1 MLARE
6 RPAQPSLDPGQRGLG
21 DEART
26 LAFVVTL
33 DAINFGSGWFPQLR
47 KREGLSGYLS
57 IAGALR
63 ERFEREGP
71 FSASELERLR
81 PEDCAKLFGQVL
93 EPPVDEL
100 MALFAEALNDLG
112 VFLSREH
119 RGRFAGPVEEARGS
133 AERLVR
139 ILAQMPLYRDVARY
153 EGFEVPFYKRA
164 QITCSDLAEA
174 LRGRG
179 LGRFHDIDELTLF
192 ADNLVPHVLKSFGVL
207 VHAPELAARID
218 AEQLIPSG
226 SPEEVEIRAVALHA
240 RRAPRG
246 LVRAARL
253 AGAAAPARPPALV
266 AWPECA
272 REGASAPPHALS
284 LLLMDG
290 GSPGA
295 RPARGRRA
303 ILDAQFWLMLVLAVA
318 LAALAW
324 WRGGEALLRA
334 GLGEGVGPVRAL
346 RRC

>member
-1 MLARE
+1 MSALPQDAEPLFAAIRAASAEVARRARHVRIDDEALEELAAVLARE

-81 PEDCAKLFGQVL
+81 PEDCAKLFGQVQ

-207 VHAPELAARID
+207 VQAPELAACID

-240 RRAPRG
+240 
-246 LVRAARL
+246 LERL
-253 AGAAAPARPPALV
+253 AGSCARRGWRAPPRRLDHLLWSRGQNARVKARP
-266 AWPECA
+266 
-272 REGASAPPHALS
+272 RH
-284 LLLMDG
+284 
-290 GSPGA
+290 
-295 RPARGRRA
+295 RT
-303 ILDAQFWLMLVLAVA
+303 
-318 LAALAW
+318 
-324 WRGGEALLRA
+324 
-334 GLGEGVGPVRAL
+334 
-346 RRC
+346 RCPYY

>member
-1 MLARE
+1 MSALAQGAEPLFAAIRAASAEVARRARHVRIDDEALEELAAVLARE
-6 RPAQPSLDPGQRGLG
+6 RPAPPGLDPGQRALG

-47 KREGLSGYLS
+47 KRAGLSGYLS

-71 FSASELERLR
+71 LSASELARLR
-81 PEDCAKLFGQVL
+81 PEHCAELFGQVQ
-93 EPPVDEL
+93 EPPLDEL
-100 MALFAEALNDLG
+100 IALFARALNDLG

-119 RGRFAGPVEEARGS
+119 RGRFAGPVEAARGS

-192 ADNLVPHVLKSFGVL
+192 ADNLVPHVLKCFGVL
-207 VHAPELAARID
+207 VQAPELEADID
-218 AEQLIPSG
+218 AERLIPSG

-240 RRAPRG
+240 
-246 LVRAARL
+246 LERL
-253 AGAAAPARPPALV
+253 AGSCARRGWRVPPRRLDQLLWSRGQSARVKARP
-266 AWPECA
+266 
-272 REGASAPPHALS
+272 RH
-284 LLLMDG
+284 
-290 GSPGA
+290 
-295 RPARGRRA
+295 RT
-303 ILDAQFWLMLVLAVA
+303 
-318 LAALAW
+318 
-324 WRGGEALLRA
+324 
-334 GLGEGVGPVRAL
+334 
-346 RRC
+346 RCPYY